1 MLQVNDCSEAI
12 DVARLVLARD
22 PRIRLALVFGSVARG
37 RARGDS
43 DLDVAIDMGQ
53 PLDAGTKMALIA
65 ELAGRTG
72 RAVNIVDLRSAGEP
86 LLGQILAHGK
96 RIVGTDDAYAEVLK
110 RHLFDEA
117 DFMPYY
123 RRILDQRRSAW
134 LRT

>member
-1 MLQVNDCSEAI
+1 MLQVHDCSEAI
-12 DVARLVLARD
+12 DLARLALGRD
-22 PRIRLALVFGSVARG
+22 PRTRLALVFGSVARG

-53 PLDAGTKMALIA
+53 PMDAGTKIALIA

-72 RAVNIVDLRSAGEP
+72 RAVDIVDLRSVGEP
-86 LLGQILAHGK
+86 LLGEILAHGK
-96 RIVGTDDAYAEVLK
+96 RIVGADDAYAEVLK